1 MVEINEIGPR
11 EAGNEED
18 TSQEERA
25 VAAGTSRDRG
35 SATHFA
41 S

>member
-11 EAGNEED
+11 QASNEED
-18 TSQEERA
+18 AAQGERA
-25 VAAGTSRDRG
+25 VAAGNSRDRG